1 MKAIEINTR
10 TDKSGNLRLD
20 YPLNNKDSV
29 VRVIILLEENSEE
42 LEEEKRW
49 LYSIQNNPAFDFLN
63 DPEEDIY
70 SLTDGEP
77 IKKAG
82 RN

>member
-10 TDKSGNLRLD
+10 TDKSGNLRLV
-20 YPLNNKDSV
+20 YPLNKKDSV
-29 VRVIILLEENSEE
+29 VRVIILLEEQNEE

-63 DPEEDIY
+63 DPDEDIY
-70 SLTDGEP
+70 SQTDGEP
-77 IKKAG
+77 INDKE
-82 RN
+82 

>member
-10 TDKSGNLRLD
+10 TDKFGNLKLD
-20 YPLNNKDSV
+20 YPLNKKDSI
-29 VRVIILLEENSEE
+29 VRVIILLEEEAEE
-42 LEEEKRW
+42 SEEEKRW

-70 SLTDGEP
+70 SQTDGEL
-77 IKKAG
+77 INDKE
-82 RN
+82 